1 MITFG
6 VVVFVKIETL
16 GSELLDIFFSI
27 ITSETESFLEFLLG
41 VSLFTLFHVFLDDFV
56 VIIDNFCI

>member
-1 MITFG
+1 MTFG
-6 VVVFVKIETL
+6 LVVFVKIETL

-27 ITSETESFLEFLLG
+27 ITSETESFLEFLLE
-41 VSLFTLFHVFLDDFV
+41 VSLFTLFHVFLGDFV

>member
-1 MITFG
+1 MMTFG
-6 VVVFVKIETL
+6 LVVFVKIETL

-27 ITSETESFLEFLLG
+27 ITSETESFLEFLLE
-41 VSLFTLFHVFLDDFV
+41 VSLFTLFHVFLGDFV